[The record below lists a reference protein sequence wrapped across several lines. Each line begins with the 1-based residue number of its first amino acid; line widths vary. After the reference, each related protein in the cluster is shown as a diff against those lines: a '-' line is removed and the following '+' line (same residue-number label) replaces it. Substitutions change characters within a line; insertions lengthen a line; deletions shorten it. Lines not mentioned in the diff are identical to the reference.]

1 MAAIMVN
8 EAEAERNMQCTIRKE
23 VPRVV
28 RPAIDIVLY
37 KDVIIISEVAHRI
50 EIRDSIV
57 ASIPACHAGDRGS
70 IPRHGEY
77 FCIQLY

>member
-1 MAAIMVN
+1 M
-8 EAEAERNMQCTIRKE
+8 
-23 VPRVV
+23 PRVV

-70 IPRHGEY
+70 IPRHGDY
-77 FCIQLY
+77 FYSIVSLLIAMSMNQTTILLW

>member
-1 MAAIMVN
+1 M
-8 EAEAERNMQCTIRKE
+8 
-23 VPRVV
+23 PRVV

-70 IPRHGEY
+70 IPRRGACFWL
-77 FCIQLY
+77 FCFLVRWNNNASRLRDDNDKMPF